1 MEILFSYPPHP
12 FRGPDLSAS
21 PPHTHTFPISA
32 FSQCSHMTVSVLIRT
47 YILRPSPFPSRSCVP
62 CPAVVTVLAL
72 TFWFCSRVNNRPLC
86 LHCFSL
92 RYNDHI
98 SVQNYNTLPSTARPL
113 GDDSGCCSCLLSG
126 AKLSAVL
133 ILLAPSGLLARPAGG
148 IAAILRFPSI
158 FLLCWF
164 PCALNPMPASSLLCS
179 FVLSEVTATSAV
191 RPGRENL
198 KFCFP
203 FFFF

>member
-1 MEILFSYPPHP
+1 M
-12 FRGPDLSAS
+12 
-21 PPHTHTFPISA
+21 
-32 FSQCSHMTVSVLIRT
+32 
-47 YILRPSPFPSRSCVP
+47 P

-98 SVQNYNTLPSTARPL
+98 SVQNYDTLPSTARPL
-113 GDDSGCCSCLLSG
+113 GDDPGCCSCLLSG

-148 IAAILRFPSI
+148 IAAILRFPSF

-191 RPGRENL
+191 RPRPGRENL

>member
-1 MEILFSYPPHP
+1 M
-12 FRGPDLSAS
+12 
-21 PPHTHTFPISA
+21 
-32 FSQCSHMTVSVLIRT
+32 
-47 YILRPSPFPSRSCVP
+47 P

-203 FFFF
+203 FFFFLRQEILYSSSPSTTLIKPCCGPGPGKGGGVVFPALRECCPPLLAQPW